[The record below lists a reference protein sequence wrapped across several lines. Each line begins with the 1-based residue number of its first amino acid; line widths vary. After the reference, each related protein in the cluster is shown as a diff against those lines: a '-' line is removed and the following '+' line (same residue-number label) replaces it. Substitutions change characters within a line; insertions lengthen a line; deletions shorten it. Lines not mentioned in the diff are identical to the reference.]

1 MIFTLG
7 TARLHPV
14 ICIPIAAALTLAG
27 CAVAAS
33 ARAQRHVLGFTCDA
47 GISFSV
53 AADAKRAWVTT
64 AAGSYVLKR
73 RRSSIGRKYE
83 SATVAFIQ
91 DDDRAVLVGAD
102 GGPFRN
108 CRLR

>member
-7 TARLHPV
+7 TARLHPA
-14 ICIPIAAALTLAG
+14 ICLPIAAALTLAG

-53 AADAKRAWVTT
+53 VADAKRARVTT
-64 AAGSYVLKR
+64 AVGSYVLKR

-108 CRLR
+108 CRLQ